1 MLRLHRINE
10 VPFALH
16 QFEAA
21 NGVNAL
27 EVLQGK
33 HAVYF
38 PESGGREG
46 LYAYA
51 VAFAVSI
58 LGRTNLAV
66 RLPAAL
72 ASATTVFAVFWLGW
86 LLFKHDEKGTTTR
99 WRGLFVGAVS
109 AGLLATSMSQTIIGR
124 TAFRGKLSATASFPL
139 SSTALV
145 GLEPKELVA
154 HCAGR
159 RVRRVAG
166 IHLRCGAFHAPLL
179 FLIFGLSF
187 LPPRVRNKRKGVG
200 NDGRA
205 PQHNVAPST
214 SIIRAAFPWVA
225 MFVCTAGIVAA
236 PILAYYNQHP
246 QSFWGPGS
254 IFTCGGST
262 IADGPLYNPL
272 RAFVRNLWFY
282 LFTFGFR
289 GDPSWSFNL
298 AGQPLLN
305 PLEAV
310 FFWFGVGTAVYH
322 WRSRPACRL
331 LLLWLGLLLLPA
343 MLVEFY
349 DEPFTPRMIGSVPAA
364 YLLTGVGMWEMFRVL
379 RVRSHNLTSPVFRIF
394 RENETWL
401 TPVLG
406 MVVGGLILILGAHT
420 YRTYFQEW
428 AAAPAVRR
436 VSDDALLGELAQE
449 LNTQP
454 SNTGMVYLLPGNIW
468 RGDLSWNCT
477 FRFFYQG
484 DASGYGL
491 PVDDSRLPQKIKSR
505 LAAAENVSVV
515 KVVEWDSDS
524 AGIEDDIVTFDFLLR
539 KYGRYAGSDEMEGF
553 RVHNYTDITLQLP
566 WTFYEQL
573 ESPTVHYDGGISL
586 LGIALGLGEEQLSVQ
601 QPFELNQ
608 DRSLWGVLQW
618 QTTPSLDIDYSTS
631 LRLYNDEGRRVYQ
644 KDEPL
649 SSATTYTSDVQWP
662 PGEIF
667 YSLHQLDLPADL
679 LSRLRSAS
687 GCLLHRNRTP
697 TVEIGVWEPMK
708 ILVHLRLTDAR

>member
-1 MLRLHRINE
+1 
-10 VPFALH
+10 
-16 QFEAA
+16 
-21 NGVNAL
+21 
-27 EVLQGK
+27 
-33 HAVYF
+33 
-38 PESGGREG
+38 
-46 LYAYA
+46 
-51 VAFAVSI
+51 
-58 LGRTNLAV
+58 
-66 RLPAAL
+66 
-72 ASATTVFAVFWLGW
+72 
-86 LLFKHDEKGTTTR
+86 
-99 WRGLFVGAVS
+99 
-109 AGLLATSMSQTIIGR
+109 
-124 TAFRGKLSATASFPL
+124 
-139 SSTALV
+139 
-145 GLEPKELVA
+145 
-154 HCAGR
+154 
-159 RVRRVAG
+159 
-166 IHLRCGAFHAPLL
+166 
-179 FLIFGLSF
+179 
-187 LPPRVRNKRKGVG
+187 
-200 NDGRA
+200 
-205 PQHNVAPST
+205 
-214 SIIRAAFPWVA
+214 

-262 IADGPLYNPL
+262 IADGPLANPL
-272 RAFVRNLWFY
+272 RSFVRNLWVY
-282 LFTFGFR
+282 LFAFGFR

-343 MLVEFY
+343 ILVEFY

-379 RVRSHNLTSPVFRIF
+379 RERSHNLTSPVIRIF

-428 AAAPAVRR
+428 AAAPAGRR
-436 VSDDALLGELAQE
+436 LSYDALLGELAQE

-477 FRFFYQG
+477 FRYFFQG

-524 AGIEDDIVTFDFLLR
+524 AGIEDDIITFDFLLR

-553 RVHNYTDITLQLP
+553 RVHNYTDITPQLP

-573 ESPTVHYDGGISL
+573 ESPTVHYNGGISL
-586 LGIALGLGEEQLSVQ
+586 LGIALGLGEEQLSVR

-679 LSRLRSAS
+679 PPGAYDLRLVVYYTET
-687 GCLLHRNRTP
+687 RTP

-708 ILVHLRLTDAR
+708 ILAHLRLTDAR